1 MLRVEAHALFHRQRA
16 HALGAVQLVGA
27 DGVHVHVGKVE
38 GHAQKALHAVHV
50 DEGAAGDGAF
60 QALDVQKRA
69 GLVVDLHAAYEA
81 GAVVQGFLKRFIVER
96 ALFVHGKH
104 AHFVAHFAQ
113 ALEGGQHRGV
123 FRGVDGHELFAVHAL
138 HRAEDGEVVGLRAA
152 GGEDEFFPRR
162 AQFFQ
167 DRLAAGAHLPE
178 GRHRRAVDGRGVV
191 PALLHALCHRADD
204 ERRGPRGGA
213 VVQICFHTLLY
224 APSQT
229 SAER

>member
-1 MLRVEAHALFHRQRA
+1 MRA
-16 HALGAVQLVGA
+16 RPAT
-27 DGVHVHVGKVE
+27 
-38 GHAQKALHAVHV
+38 
-50 DEGAAGDGAF
+50 GAF
-60 QALDVQKRA
+60 QALDIQERA
-69 GLVVDLHAAYEA
+69 CFVVDLHAAYEA

-104 AHFVAHFAQ
+104 AHFVAHCAQ
-113 ALEGGQHRGV
+113 ALEGGQHRGM
-123 FRGVDGHELFAVHAL
+123 FRGVDGHELPAVHAL

-152 GGEDEFFPRR
+152 GGEDEPFPRR
-162 AQFFQ
+162 AQLFQ

-178 GRHRRAVDGRGVV
+178 GCHRRAVDGRGVV

-229 SAER
+229 SAERKRRLKMVFAISSLSSRMVRCLPPFLS